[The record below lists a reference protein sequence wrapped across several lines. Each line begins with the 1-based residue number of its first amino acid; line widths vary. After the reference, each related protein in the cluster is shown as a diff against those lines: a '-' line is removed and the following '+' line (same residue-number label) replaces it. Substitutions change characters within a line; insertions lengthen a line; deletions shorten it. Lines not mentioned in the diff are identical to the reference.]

1 MGRTRRVEV
10 GEERWEQPRPC
21 PPSQLPPPTSLSAD
35 VIIVGGGPAG
45 AATATALARA
55 GVDVLVLD
63 RARFPRAKACS
74 EYLSPEA
81 SRVLESMGALE
92 EVERSGAAHLAGMR
106 VRAPNGT
113 WMHGAFAAAHGF
125 RGFSD
130 WGLALPRERLDTIL
144 LDCARRA
151 GARVEERTRVV
162 DLERDATGRVV
173 GVRVLTGVGS
183 ALHRAP
189 VVVGADG
196 LRSIVARRLGLARV
210 GRWPRRVALVAHYR
224 GIEDVGDCGEMHV
237 ERDGYAGLADVGGG
251 LTNVAVVV
259 PARRGREI
267 AAAGAA
273 AFFESWLDARAHL
286 VPRFASAQRVSPV
299 LATGPF
305 ASHARRAWAP
315 GAALVGDAADF
326 FDPFT
331 GEGIYAALRGGEM
344 LAAHL
349 LAAGD
354 DRTAVDRAIRAY
366 DRARREEFG
375 GKWIV
380 ERLIGGAVGSRFL
393 MNRAARALAAR
404 RDLADLLVGVTGD
417 FVPAREVLRP
427 AFVLRLLTAA
437 V

>member
-1 MGRTRRVEV
+1 MDLTR
-10 GEERWEQPRPC
+10 GGPD
-21 PPSQLPPPTSLSAD
+21 AD
-35 VIIVGGGPAG
+35 VIVVGGGPAG
-45 AATATALARA
+45 AATSAALARA

-63 RARFPRAKACS
+63 RAHFPRAKACS

-81 SRVLESMGALE
+81 SRVLASMGALE
-92 EVERSGAAHLAGMR
+92 EVEGAGPAQLAGMR

-113 WMHGAFAAAHGF
+113 WLRGEFAAVHGF
-125 RGFSD
+125 RGFRD
-130 WGLALPRERLDTIL
+130 WGLALPRECLDAIL

-162 DLERDATGRVV
+162 ELGEDGTGRVI
-173 GVRVLTGVGS
+173 GVRVLRRGGS
-183 ALHRAP
+183 AIHRAR

-196 LRSIVARRLGLARV
+196 LRSVVARRLGLARV

-224 GIEDVGDCGEMHV
+224 GVDGVGDCGEMHV
-237 ERDGYAGLADVGGG
+237 ERGGYAGLADVGGG
-251 LTNVAVVV
+251 LTNVALVV

-273 AFFESWLDARAHL
+273 AFLERWLGARAHL
-286 VPRFASAQRVSPV
+286 APRFARAERVSPV

-305 ASHARRAWAP
+305 ASHSRRAWAP

-354 DRTAVDRAIRAY
+354 AADRAAVDGALRAY

-380 ERLIGGAVGSRFL
+380 ERLIGGAVASCFL

-427 AFVLRLLTAA
+427 TFVLRLLAAA

>member
-1 MGRTRRVEV
+1 VGGGR
-10 GEERWEQPRPC
+10 GERAEQSPT
-21 PPSQLPPPTSLSAD
+21 SELPPLPSRSAA
-35 VIIVGGGPAG
+35 VIVVGGGPAG

-63 RARFPRAKACS
+63 RARFPRPKACS

-81 SRVLESMGALE
+81 SRVLASMGALA
-92 EVERSGAAHLAGMR
+92 EVEQSGAAHLAGMR

-113 WMHGAFAAAHGF
+113 WMRGEFAAATHGF

-130 WGLALPRERLDTIL
+130 WGLALPRDRLDAIL

-162 DLERDATGRVV
+162 DVDRDTTGRVT
-173 GVRVLTGVGS
+173 GVRVLTRGASTV
-183 ALHRAP
+183 HRAH

-196 LRSIVARRLGLARV
+196 LRSVVARRLGLARL

-224 GIEDVGDCGEMHV
+224 GIDDIGDCGEMHV

-251 LTNVAVVV
+251 VTNVAVVV

-273 AFFESWLDARAHL
+273 AFFESWLAARTHL
-286 VPRFASAQRVSPV
+286 AARFASAERISPV

-315 GAALVGDAADF
+315 GVALVGDAADF

-349 LAAGD
+349 LAVDAT
-354 DRTAVDRAIRAY
+354 DRIAVDRALWAY
-366 DRARREEFG
+366 DGARRGEFR

-380 ERLIGGAVGSRFL
+380 ERLIGGAVASRFL
-393 MNRAARALAAR
+393 MNRAVRAFAAR
-404 RDLADLLVGVTGD
+404 RELADLLVGVTGD

-427 AFVLRLLTAA
+427 AFLLRLLAAA